1 MKVAILG
8 YGKMGQNIEKI
19 ANKRGHSI
27 VLKTNTKPDQD
38 ELKKADVAID
48 FSEPNAAFDNI
59 SLAIL
64 VQVPVI
70 SGTTGWLDD
79 YDKAVELCREKSGR
93 FLYASNFSVGVNLFF
108 KLNSYFSKLMS
119 SVESYKPELEET
131 HHIHKKDAPS
141 GTAISLAEQIT
152 KETTYES
159 WACPPDDSQKNIPIK
174 AYREGEVFGDHSVTF
189 SSEIDQLSIKH
200 SAKSRQGFALGAV
213 MAAEWLSKQKPG
225 VYQMAQVL
233 DDLIK

>member
-1 MKVAILG
+1 MKIAILG
-8 YGKMGQNIEKI
+8 YGKMGHNIEKI
-19 ANKRGHSI
+19 AENRGHSV
-27 VLKTNTKPDQD
+27 VLKTNTKPEQSA
-38 ELKKADVAID
+38 LKKADVAID
-48 FSEPNAAFDNI
+48 FSEPNAAFENI
-59 SLAIL
+59 SLALSAQI
-64 VQVPVI
+64 PVI

-79 YDKAVELCREKSGR
+79 YDKAVDLCKEKSGH
-93 FLYASNFSVGVNLFF
+93 FLYASNFSIGVNLFF
-108 KLNSYFSKLMS
+108 KLNSYFSKLMG
-119 SVESYKPELEET
+119 SVKDYHPELEET

-141 GTAISLAEQIT
+141 GTAISLAEQII

-159 WACPPDDSQKNIPIK
+159 WACPPDNSQNNIPIK
-174 AYREGEVFGDHSVTF
+174 AYREGEVYGDHRVTF

-213 MAAEWLSKQKPG
+213 MAAEWLTKQNPG